1 MIKHKKWIGKI
12 YRSQAD
18 TKSRETYLSLDK
30 NERIEKFEKNF
41 IKKIFSKINPKKF
54 NSYPEVFSLYKGLS
68 KLHKLNYNQ
77 FVITAGAD
85 GAIKNCFE
93 LFVSKGDK
101 VIVLNPTFAMVDI
114 YCKIANAKKVSIN
127 YDKKLNLN
135 INHILQNID
144 KSISLIVIANP
155 NSPTGTLISIKD
167 IEKIIKKARIFNLP
181 VLIDEAYYGF
191 CNKTVLPLIKKY
203 KNLIIS
209 RTFSKAY
216 GLAGLRVGYLIADSK
231 VAKLLFNLKPMYE
244 VNSIAILSSLTALQH
259 PEIRRKY
266 ILETQKGL
274 EILIKYLKKKNI
286 SYIQTEANFIY
297 INLGKRI
304 QYFYDKF
311 IKNKILTKKGMNI
324 KGYENYLRI
333 TLAPPKQIK
342 KIISKLKV

>member
-1 MIKHKKWIGKI
+1 M
-12 YRSQAD
+12 
-18 TKSRETYLSLDK
+18 
-30 NERIEKFEKNF
+30 
-41 IKKIFSKINPKKF
+41 
-54 NSYPEVFSLYKGLS
+54 
-68 KLHKLNYNQ
+68 
-77 FVITAGAD
+77 
-85 GAIKNCFE
+85 
-93 LFVSKGDK
+93 
-101 VIVLNPTFAMVDI
+101 
-114 YCKIANAKKVSIN
+114 
-127 YDKKLNLN
+127 
-135 INHILQNID
+135 
-144 KSISLIVIANP
+144 
-155 NSPTGTLISIKD
+155 
-167 IEKIIKKARIFNLP
+167 
-181 VLIDEAYYGF
+181 
-191 CNKTVLPLIKKY
+191 LPLIKKY

-304 QYFYDKF
+304 QYFYDKL
-311 IKNKILTKKGMNI
+311 IKNKILTKKGMNV